1 MDSRATRVLAIT
13 GITLLSGALAYAYYF
28 DYKRRNDAEFRKNLR
43 KEKKRVS
50 KAVAQSKESLQSV
63 KVDGQPSTFEEAL
76 ELVRKEEPPAS
87 PEGKESYFMSQVA
100 MGEQL
105 SAKGPSHY
113 LAAATCFYR
122 AMKVYPSPMELMVIY
137 EQTLPQ
143 PIVTVVIQMMSADA
157 KQRHEGFYEAF
168 PPKSMKT
175 RVEGRRG
182 RKVLIVTEDVAAGEV
197 IYKEQPVVT
206 ALDADL
212 QESGKYCA
220 HCLRSI
226 QSGTSVELSKDAN
239 PINSTFCSKACLT
252 ANKTQSHNLLFTS
265 ESPLPPALGQPLSAE
280 GRAARLKAQERYI
293 ALLKKEKRAAPVLLG
308 RFIARQI
315 AVETAKMSNL
325 ATPDSDFTNAEGY
338 LLADHIERLRY
349 IDLKPSQEERH
360 ALVDVLQTAL
370 PGIENLVKDAYA
382 TLLGKITY
390 NAFGVCFGDDGRDD
404 KSASAARPED
414 VEKTRTPLG
423 TSRQIGTAFY
433 TLSCYLAHSCDP
445 NAHPSFS
452 SGTAELSLV
461 ATRDLKKGDEL
472 TIAYVDVKKRE
483 GETTVEC
490 RRRRRIELVRGWRF
504 ACPCQ
509 RCVEE
514 GKELSG
520 EEKVIDATLE
530 KDGSKVDA
538 VVSRYDSEVENNNVE

>member
-50 KAVAQSKESLQSV
+50 KAVAQSKESLQSA

-87 PEGKESYFMSQVA
+87 PEEKESYFMSQVA

-390 NAFGVCFGDDGRDD
+390 NAFGVCFGDGRDD
-404 KSASAARPED
+404 KSVSAARPED